1 MVAQSKSVGAALPA
15 VPWWFDVLAMLRTP
29 LIWWIVIPLSFI
41 VDTIAAVRNWWFF
54 TFGQAPKRHPERVR
68 AVQQAVR
75 AWHNAGRRKKLCT
88 SRSAAAGM
96 NTRMPDFKDACN
108 KIDVSS
114 LRDVLNINEQE
125 MTITL
130 EPMCNM
136 GYVSRFLVP
145 RRLALQCLPEMDD
158 LTIGGLVNGYG
169 VSTQSHKYGTMQ
181 DAIVS
186 FDMVLSDGELVSAR
200 SDNEHADLFY
210 AVPWAHGSLGILVSV
225 TVKLVRIAPYVRMRY
240 IPCYS
245 ISELERTVGALARGG
260 GNGSPRGSRIPDYLE
275 ATLFSPTTSVIQV
288 GDCCERSDYP
298 HLAVNAICQWH
309 KPWFYKH
316 VEATLA
322 GGGDAKEELI
332 PIRDYYHRHTKSIY
346 WELED
351 MIPFGNAPWFR
362 WLFGW
367 MGAPKVSIVKATQG
381 VAVRRATL
389 YKHVCQEFMVP
400 LAKLGELHSLY
411 NAEFNTYPLLLYI
424 IRVYDYKKTP
434 DLGQGFIAAPRS
446 RDREPDQDY
455 ALFAELGAYGVPSA
469 VRRGGYWD
477 AISATRRLEQY
488 ARDQNG
494 YQCLC
499 FDTLQS
505 QQDFEKMFDHRLWRE
520 VRRRYN
526 CDDAF
531 PTVLAKVRPE
541 KGVVPE

>member
-1 MVAQSKSVGAALPA
+1 MGAASKPVASTAGGAALPP

-29 LIWWIVIPLSFI
+29 LIWWIVIPISFA
-41 VDTIAAVRNWWFF
+41 VDTMATIRNWWFF
-54 TFGQAPKRHPERVR
+54 TFGQAPKLHSKRV
-68 AVQQAVR
+68 AEVQQAVR
-75 AWHNAGRRKKLCT
+75 EWHNAGRRKKLCT
-88 SRSAAAGM
+88 SRSAASGM
-96 NTRMPDFKDACN
+96 NTRMPDFKEACN
-108 KIDVSS
+108 KINVSS
-114 LRDVLNINEQE
+114 LRDVLDINEKD

-186 FDMVLSDGELVSAR
+186 FDMVLSDGELVTAR
-200 SDNEHADLFY
+200 PNNEHSDLFF
-210 AVPWAHGSLGILVSV
+210 AVPWAHGTLGILVAV
-225 TVKLVRIAPYVRMRY
+225 TVRMVRIAPFVRMRY

-245 ISELERTVGALARGG
+245 MEELEATTGALVRGAG
-260 GNGSPRGSRIPDYLE
+260 GNGIPDYYE
-275 ATLFSPTTSVIQV
+275 ATLFSPTTAVIQA
-288 GDCCERSDYP
+288 GDCCERADFP
-298 HLAVNAICQWH
+298 QLQVNPICRWY
-309 KPWFYKH
+309 KPWFFKH
-316 VEATLA
+316 VEATLTT
-322 GGGDAKEELI
+322 GTTVEELI

-381 VAVRRATL
+381 VAMRRATL

-400 LAKLGELHSLY
+400 LPKLGEMHALY
-411 NAEFNTYPLLLYI
+411 NAELNVYPLLLYV
-424 IRVYDYKKTP
+424 IRIYDYKKSNAT
-434 DLGQGFIAAPRS
+434 GQGFIHAPQD
-446 RDREPDQDY
+446 RDKEPGEDY
-455 ALFAELGAYGVPSA
+455 GLFAELGAYGVPNS
-469 VRRGGYWD
+469 VRRCGYWD
-477 AISATRRLEQY
+477 AIGAIRRLEQY
-488 ARDQNG
+488 ARDQRG

-505 QQDFEKMFDHRLWRE
+505 DQEFEKMFDHRLWKQ
-520 VRRRYN
+520 VRRKYN

-531 PTVLAKVRPE
+531 PTMISKVRPE
-541 KGVVPE
+541 KGVVPS